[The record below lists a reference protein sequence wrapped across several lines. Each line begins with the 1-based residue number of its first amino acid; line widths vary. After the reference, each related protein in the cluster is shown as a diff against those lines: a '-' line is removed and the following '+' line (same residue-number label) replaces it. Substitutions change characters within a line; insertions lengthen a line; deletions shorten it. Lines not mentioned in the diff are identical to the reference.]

1 MDIKHFAILEWVERD
16 LLILKT
22 ISTSDNAAD
31 GFTKSLTKQLFY
43 CHFDT
48 YMGRR
53 VQSYVHK
60 RGNRDLEMTIIFYII
75 CVRIQ
80 RTRTSGHI
88 TESLAKSV
96 LTSEKKEKK
105 ETKLH
110 NDYHSKKDCMDSRER
125 IDE

>member
-53 VQSYVHK
+53 VLSYVHK
-60 RGNRDLEMTIIFYII
+60 RGNREQVSPRQCTHDRTIPLDL
-75 CVRIQ
+75 
-80 RTRTSGHI
+80 
-88 TESLAKSV
+88 LD
-96 LTSEKKEKK
+96 EK
-105 ETKLH
+105 
-110 NDYHSKKDCMDSRER
+110 N
-125 IDE
+125 